1 MRQELL
7 KLTFTLVVG
16 LVLGA
21 VGHDALNAQQ
31 GPPTEAKGITASS
44 LASLDL
50 GPEIPGLQGR
60 YLRARLVTAEPGGH
74 SAVHG
79 HKDRPAIPYVLRGTL
94 TQCTPDGKCRE
105 LREGEAGAA
114 DRDTV
119 HWDENKRTTPLVY
132 VVLDISREP

>member
-1 MRQELL
+1 MG
-7 KLTFTLVVG
+7 VVE

-31 GPPTEAKGITASS
+31 GPPTEATGITASS

-50 GPEIPGLQGR
+50 G
-60 YLRARLVTAEPGGH
+60 
-74 SAVHG
+74 
-79 HKDRPAIPYVLRGTL
+79 
-94 TQCTPDGKCRE
+94 
-105 LREGEAGAA
+105 
-114 DRDTV
+114 